1 MGPAWRLGT
10 IPGEPD
16 DGRGDERALGTMNI
30 VPQVV
35 PSVELAH
42 LSDQARD
49 YARQSMADSTL
60 RAYQID

>member
-1 MGPAWRLGT
+1 
-10 IPGEPD
+10 
-16 DGRGDERALGTMNI
+16 MNI